1 MREILGWML
10 GLWWLGATAAYFATL
25 FLSAVKAHPS
35 RVSETMRPPPA
46 SVLVP
51 LKGIEPEFSDNLRSL
66 FSQRY
71 PNFEL
76 IFVFDEPND
85 PAIPVVRSIMAE
97 YSAVPARIVTAT
109 DMSTGNPKVDK
120 LALAEQ
126 CAAHDLLL
134 MCDGNA
140 ALSPQALARMAS
152 ALTPDVGLVSAI
164 PLAGRPSNFIGELE
178 CAMCNGLAAR
188 WLLAADRLGFG
199 LAQGKV
205 MVMSRETLRRI
216 GGIRIMARG
225 LCEDAVLAEAIN
237 RLGLRVIAPDTVLNP
252 VGGRRFR
259 DFWDRHLRWHCCHRL
274 HHPSTYGLEPIT
286 GALAA
291 TIAGAFSSDQFL
303 GISPALAVAAN
314 LLLWFG
320 AEALY
325 LRRQGWHMS
334 WRSPAA
340 WLLREFIAPIL
351 WVQALRTRSL
361 VWRGARLDVAD
372 LRR

>member
-10 GLWWLGATAAYFATL
+10 GLWWFGATTAYLATL
-25 FLSAVKAHPS
+25 ILSATKARSSPAAGPMH
-35 RVSETMRPPPA
+35 RPPA
-46 SVLVP
+46 SILVP

-71 PNFEL
+71 PEFEL
-76 IFVFDEPND
+76 IFVFDEPDD
-85 PAIPVVRSIMAE
+85 PAIPVVRGIMAE
-97 YSAVPARIVTAT
+97 HPAIPARIVVAT

-120 LALAEQ
+120 LAHAEQ
-126 CAAHDLLL
+126 CAAHDLFL

-140 ALSPQALARMAS
+140 ALAPEALARMVS
-152 ALTPDVGLVSAI
+152 ALRPDIGLVSAI

-199 LAQGKV
+199 LAQGKL
-205 MVMSRETLRRI
+205 MLLSRETLRRI

-225 LCEDAVLAEAIN
+225 LCEDAVLAEAIH
-237 RLGLRVIAPDTVLNP
+237 RLDLRVIAPDTVLNP
-252 VGGRRFR
+252 IGGRRFR

-274 HHPSTYGLEPIT
+274 HHPSTYGFEPVT

-291 TIAGAFSSDQFL
+291 TIAGTFFSHQIF
-303 GISPALAVAAN
+303 GIPPAAAIAAN
-314 LLLWFG
+314 LMLWLG

-325 LRRQGWHMS
+325 LRRQNWHMS

-340 WLLREFIAPIL
+340 WLLREFIAPVL

-361 VWRGARLDVAD
+361 LWRGARLDVAD